1 MRQPRVRRLPPR
13 GEGTSKNK
21 DRERRT
27 NDYNHNPAEL
37 HLDPPGWVSFQTLP
51 WVKIRPLL
59 TRRWWYSPPSPREE
73 APVELGAKPPVN
85 GISRYPAIS
94 SSERLPGVVP
104 VPFRSVPM
112 ETTQAAPG

>member
-1 MRQPRVRRLPPR
+1 M
-13 GEGTSKNK
+13 
-21 DRERRT
+21 
-27 NDYNHNPAEL
+27 
-37 HLDPPGWVSFQTLP
+37 
-51 WVKIRPLL
+51 
-59 TRRWWYSPPSPREE
+59 
-73 APVELGAKPPVN
+73 ELGAKPPVN